1 MEHLPLYIK
10 IVFILTTLLTLF
22 MLWKAN
28 RNPRM
33 ALVVIL
39 WLVLQA
45 IISLTGFYTV
55 TNGTPPRFALLTMPP
70 VFFIIILFL
79 TKVGRRAIDGFN
91 AKTLTLL
98 QIVRI
103 PVEITLYWLCMRKAV
118 PVIMTFEGRNF
129 DILCGLTAPLI
140 YYFGYVKNSLS
151 RNVLIGWNAVCLLL
165 LTNIVVTA
173 VLSAPLPF
181 QRFGFDQPNIAL
193 FYFPF
198 VWLPCFIAPVALFSH
213 LVVLRKLIR
222 KAL

>member
-1 MEHLPLYIK
+1 MEHLPLYIS
-10 IVFILTTLLTLF
+10 IVFILTALLTLV

-28 RNPRM
+28 RNSRM
-33 ALVVIL
+33 ALLVIL
-39 WLVLQA
+39 WLALQA
-45 IISLTGFYTV
+45 IVSLTGFYTV
-55 TNGTPPRFALLTMPP
+55 TSGTPPRFALLVIPP
-70 VFFIIILFL
+70 IFFIIILFL
-79 TKVGRRAIDGFN
+79 TKAGRRAIDGFD

-103 PVEITLYWLCMRKAV
+103 PVEITLYWLFLHKMV
-118 PVIMTFEGRNF
+118 PTVMTFEGRNF

-151 RNVLIGWNAVCLLL
+151 RSILIGWNVVCLLL
-165 LTNIVVTA
+165 LANIVVTA

-213 LVVLRKLIR
+213 LVLLRKLIR
-222 KAL
+222 KIV

>member
-1 MEHLPLYIK
+1 MEHLPSYIS

-22 MLWKAN
+22 MLWKASGN
-28 RNPRM
+28 SSP
-33 ALVVIL
+33 ALPVIL
-39 WLVLQA
+39 WLILQA
-45 IISLTGFYTV
+45 IMGLTGFYTV
-55 TNGTPPRFALLTMPP
+55 TSGTPPRFALLTMPP

-79 TKVGRRAIDGFN
+79 AKGGRRIIDRFD

-103 PVEITLYWLCMRKAV
+103 PVEITLYWLCLYKMV
-118 PVIMTFEGRNF
+118 PTIMTFEGRNF

-151 RNVLIGWNAVCLLL
+151 RSILIGWNVICLLL

-198 VWLPCFIAPVALFSH
+198 VWLPCFVAPVALFSH
-213 LVVLRKLIR
+213 LVLLRQLIR
-222 KAL
+222 KS

>member
-1 MEHLPLYIK
+1 MEHLPSYIS
-10 IVFILTTLLTLF
+10 IVFILTALLTLF

-28 RNPRM
+28 RNSRM
-33 ALVVIL
+33 ALLVIL
-39 WLVLQA
+39 WLALQA
-45 IISLTGFYTV
+45 IIGLTRFYTV
-55 TNGTPPRFALLTMPP
+55 TDGTPPRFALLVMPP

-79 TKVGRRAIDGFN
+79 IKAGRRIMDSFDV
-91 AKTLTLL
+91 KTLTLL
-98 QIVRI
+98 QVVRI
-103 PVEITLYWLCMRKAV
+103 PVEITLYWLCLHKLV
-118 PVIMTFEGRNF
+118 PAIMTFEGRNF

-140 YYFGYVKNSLS
+140 YYFGYVKNVFS
-151 RNVLIGWNAVCLLL
+151 RGILIGWNVVCLLL

-213 LVVLRKLIR
+213 LVLIRKLIM
-222 KAL
+222 KTV